1 MQFRDTD
8 WDWVPHEARRFF
20 DATFVRVPS
29 GEIGTPALHKLPE
42 NLRSVLEFCT
52 FSTVSLHF
60 RLKRIQQTERPFP
73 LPTFPNRRREETY
86 ADVRLCV

>member
-20 DATFVRVPS
+20 DAAFVQVPS
-29 GEIGTPALHKLPE
+29 GEIGTLALHKSPE
-42 NLRSVLEFCT
+42 NLQSVLEFCT
-52 FSTVSLHF
+52 FSTVSLYLS
-60 RLKRIQQTERPFP
+60 LKRIQQTERPFH
-73 LPTFPNRRREETY
+73 LPNLPNRRREETY